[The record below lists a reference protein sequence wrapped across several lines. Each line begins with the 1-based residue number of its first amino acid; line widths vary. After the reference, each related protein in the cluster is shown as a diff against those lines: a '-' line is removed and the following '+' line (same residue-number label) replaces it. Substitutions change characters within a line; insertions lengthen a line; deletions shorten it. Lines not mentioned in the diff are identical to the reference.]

1 MQGVEVFMAT
11 NVIKEMKKFDLLEPL
26 LTLTEKI
33 HHAML
38 DEGILVQ
45 TKEHGGMLE
54 QHVLTLEDREWDTS
68 ITHMMH
74 DLGAKFERMIEQ

>member
-54 QHVLTLEDREWDTS
+54 QRVLTLEDRE
-68 ITHMMH
+68 
-74 DLGAKFERMIEQ
+74 